1 MSFALSCPNCGSRP
15 VAEFRFGGE
24 YHARPAGDV
33 TAEQWAEHLY
43 MRRNLDGPQEEWWF
57 HRFGCRCW
65 FLAQRDTRE
74 NRVLTTRWPE
84 EVTNDE

>member
-1 MSFALSCPNCGSRP
+1 

-33 TAEQWAEHLY
+33 AAEQWAEHLY

-57 HRFGCRCW
+57 HRLGCRCW

-74 NRVLTTRWPE
+74 NRVLSTRWPE
-84 EVTNDE
+84 DVMSDE